1 MSVAP
6 VLQLEAALLRR
17 QLPDL
22 LLRPGMTLFARVA
35 EREGRHG
42 IIVLAGSPLVA
53 ELPDEVQVGDT
64 LRLLVQDTRGERV
77 AMKLIQEQPAAAPQ
91 TPVIALPLPDGS
103 DAGLTVEEREAD
115 PDDPEHASISIS
127 YDSPALGAVGF
138 SLSLAPGAVRVRA
151 ELGVGQAFDLALDG
165 ADELRARLAEGTGRV
180 PEGAVGPRRKP
191 LDLYAGLGEA
201 PPGLGA
207 QVRGRRRAEDRGV
220 RARPD

>member
-53 ELPDEVQVGDT
+53 ELPDEVQVGDK

-77 AMKLIQEQPAAAPQ
+77 AMKLVEEQPVASPH
-91 TPVIALPLPDGS
+91 TALVSLPMPDGS
-103 DAGLTVEEREAD
+103 SAQLTVEEREAD

-138 SLSLAPGAVRVRA
+138 NLSLAPGTVAAHA
-151 ELGVGQAFDLALDG
+151 ELAAGTAFELASES
-165 ADELRARLAEGTGRV
+165 ADELQARLAEAT
-180 PEGAVGPRRKP
+180 
-191 LDLYAGLGEA
+191 
-201 PPGLGA
+201 
-207 QVRGRRRAEDRGV
+207 
-220 RARPD
+220 

>member
-53 ELPDEVQVGDT
+53 ELPDEVQVGDK
-64 LRLLVQDTRGERV
+64 LRLLVQDTRGDQV

-91 TPVIALPLPDGS
+91 TPVVGLPLPDGTQARIHV
-103 DAGLTVEEREAD
+103 DDEEAGGAD
-115 PDDPEHASISIS
+115 DDDPEHASISIG

-138 SLSLAPGAVRVRA
+138 VLSLAPGAVTVRA
-151 ELGVGQAFDLALDG
+151 ELSAGAPFELASEA
-165 ADELRARLAEGTGRV
+165 ADELRSRLSEATGRAAEV
-180 PEGAVGPRRKP
+180 TVGPRREP
-191 LDLYAGLGEA
+191 LDLYA
-201 PPGLGA
+201 
-207 QVRGRRRAEDRGV
+207 
-220 RARPD
+220 

>member
-22 LLRPGMTLFARVA
+22 LLRPGMTLFARVS

-53 ELPDEVQVGDT
+53 ELPDEVQVGDK
-64 LRLLVQDTRGERV
+64 LRLLVQDTQGDRV

-91 TPVIALPLPDGS
+91 TPVVGLPLPDGS
-103 DAGLTVEEREAD
+103 QARIAVDEEEDDGD

-127 YDSPALGAVGF
+127 YSSPALGLVGLN
-138 SLSLAPGAVRVRA
+138 LSLAPGTVAVRA
-151 ELGVGQAFDLALDG
+151 ELAAGAAFDLASESSDDLQ
-165 ADELRARLAEGTGRV
+165 ARLAEATGRAAQV
-180 PEGAVGPRRKP
+180 AVVPRREP
-191 LDLYAGLGEA
+191 LDLYA
-201 PPGLGA
+201 
-207 QVRGRRRAEDRGV
+207 
-220 RARPD
+220 

>member
-53 ELPDEVQVGDT
+53 ELPDEVQVGDK

-77 AMKLIQEQPAAAPQ
+77 AMKLVQEQPTAALQ
-91 TPVIALPLPDGS
+91 TPVIGLPLPDGTQARIHVDDEDPDAS
-103 DAGLTVEEREAD
+103 DD
-115 PDDPEHASISIS
+115 DDPEHASISIG
-127 YDSPALGAVGF
+127 YASPALGSIGF
-138 SLSLAPGAVRVRA
+138 VLSLAPGAVKVHA
-151 ELGVGQAFDLALDG
+151 ELAAGEPFELASDAADDL
-165 ADELRARLAEGTGRV
+165 RSRLAEATGRAAEV
-180 PEGAVGPRRKP
+180 AVTPRREP
-191 LDLYAGLGEA
+191 LDLYA
-201 PPGLGA
+201 
-207 QVRGRRRAEDRGV
+207 
-220 RARPD
+220 